1 MLYHPKEDL
10 VLANILNRKM
20 TELQLIMF
28 GIPKSELNNMS
39 PTEVQVMCHLIAYMQ
54 RNKEENYA

>member
-1 MLYHPKEDL
+1 
-10 VLANILNRKM
+10 M

-28 GIPKSELNNMS
+28 GIPKSELNNMT